1 MSRVIVAKPNGFC
14 FGVERAIKL
23 AKGGLKRFGRV
34 YTFGQLVHNPQVL
47 DELASAGI
55 RAIRSLDEVQG
66 GALVI
71 RAHGCPP
78 EVFVECE
85 RKGIEV
91 IDATC
96 PYVRRVQQVAR
107 RLAAEGYQV
116 VVVGEKNHPEV
127 KAILAAAGN
136 GARVFVPRMK
146 ISGRVGIVAQTTIGR
161 ERLKEAVA
169 NLLNFRYTEIRVF
182 DTVCAE
188 VVARQEA
195 ALRLAKRV
203 DAIVVVGGKNSA
215 NTRRLAEIVRSSGK
229 PVVHLTG
236 AAGFNLRRW
245 ARFKK
250 IGIVA
255 GASTPAKAV
264 EEIARIL
271 RDSGC
276 DKQPS
281 LRRSVSNE

>member
-1 MSRVIVAKPNGFC
+1 MPRVIVAKPTGFC
-14 FGVERAIKL
+14 FGVERAVTL
-23 AKGGLKRFGRV
+23 AREGLKRFGKV

-47 DELASAGI
+47 DELSRAGI
-55 RAIRSLDEVQG
+55 KAVRKLDEVRD

-78 EVFVECE
+78 EVFKECE
-85 RKGIEV
+85 KRGIEV

-96 PYVRRVQQVAR
+96 PYVRRVQEVAR

-116 VVVGEKNHPEV
+116 VVVGERNHPEV
-127 KAILAAAGN
+127 RAILAAAGE
-136 GARVFVPRMK
+136 GAKVFSPRIK
-146 ISGRVGIVAQTTIGR
+146 LAGRVGIVAQTTVGR

-169 NLLNFRYTEIRVF
+169 NSLNFRYNEIRVF

-195 ALRLAKRV
+195 VLRLAKRV

-215 NTRRLAEIVRSSGK
+215 NTRRLAEIARSTRK

-236 AAGFNLRRW
+236 ASGLNLRRW
-245 ARFKK
+245 GRFKV

-255 GASTPAKAV
+255 GASTPARVV
-264 EEIARIL
+264 EEIARTV
-271 RDSGC
+271 RNSGC

-281 LRRSVSNE
+281 LRRSDSNE